1 MTALLF
7 PPFDRSRPAP
17 RPPDGEP
24 ATESG
29 SRLHPVAGIIEAAVL
44 ATVAATN
51 PLASARD
58 AARDLVIEQ
67 VGTVEAD
74 RLIEAARFHAEQAR
88 AIGLAS

>member
-17 RPPDGEP
+17 RPPDEP

-67 VGTVEAD
+67 VGVVEAD